1 MVTMLPTYAAVG
13 VIVLN
18 AGRANITIES
28 LALVAATVNGL
39 LKVTSRVQFP
49 AVVEFPVTATMTEGL
64 KTEQAYPV
72 TPQATTEQF
81 CPPTMKLLPTMVM
94 VLPEYTEPGYTP
106 PLDDIVGPDST

>member
-18 AGRANITIES
+18 TGRANITIE
-28 LALVAATVNGL
+28 LFALVAATVEGL
-39 LKVTSRVQFP
+39 LKVTNRVQFP
-49 AVVEFPVTATMTEGL
+49 AVVEFPVTATMAEGL

-94 VLPEYTEPGYTP
+94 VLPEYTETGYTP
-106 PLDDIVGPDST
+106 PTDDIVGPGST